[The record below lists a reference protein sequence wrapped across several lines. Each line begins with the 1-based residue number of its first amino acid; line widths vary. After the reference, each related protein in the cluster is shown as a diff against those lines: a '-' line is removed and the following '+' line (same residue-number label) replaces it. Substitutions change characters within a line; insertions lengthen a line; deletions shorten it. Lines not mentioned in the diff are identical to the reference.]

1 MDFSFGQAAPAA
13 ILDGALA
20 IEDGPATD
28 PYILE
33 LLQTTITTTTTT
45 TTSTTTA
52 TTTTATTTT
61 ATIFLN

>member
-1 MDFSFGQAAPAA
+1 MEFGFGPAAPAA
-13 ILDGALA
+13 ITDGALA

-45 TTSTTTA
+45 STTTA
-52 TTTTATTTT
+52 TTTTTASTTT